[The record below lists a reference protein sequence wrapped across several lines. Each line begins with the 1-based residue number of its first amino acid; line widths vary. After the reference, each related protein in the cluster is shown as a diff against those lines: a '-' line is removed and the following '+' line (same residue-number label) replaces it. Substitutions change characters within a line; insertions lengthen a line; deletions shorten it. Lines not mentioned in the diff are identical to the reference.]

1 MDMTNPPEPDRPPVV
16 LQVLPSLF
24 TGGVERGTIEITQA
38 VAEAHAVALV
48 ASAGGPLVRSI
59 ERAGGRHFT
68 MPLQARNPVTIWR
81 NAARLE
87 ALIRAENVSLVH
99 ARSRAPAWSAWLA
112 CRRTGAHFVTTYH
125 GVYGENLPF
134 KRRYNAVMVKG
145 EVVIAASHYVAR
157 EIQRRH
163 KVDPARIRIIP
174 RGVDPMVF
182 APDVV
187 SPARLVRMAQTMRVP
202 DGMHT
207 VVIPGRL
214 TSWKGQAVLLRAIAR
229 LPWTEVCCVLVG
241 SDQGRTKYSRELERL
256 SESLGIA
263 DRVRIIGQVE
273 DMPAALMLSDVVVH
287 ASTEAEAFGRVVI
300 EAQAM
305 GRPVIATNLG
315 GPSETVQDG
324 VTGWL
329 TDPGD
334 VDGLVRALVA
344 ALSMDAE
351 ARSALGYRARASV
364 LSRYTLR
371 AMRDATLDVYETVL
385 GARSAEAPEAVAETT
400 GALPRNDL
408 APPLETR
415 QGLGTLLI
423 NVAGRG
429 RSDLAAALLH
439 TRATC

>member
-1 MDMTNPPEPDRPPVV
+1 MDLDHPPEPDRPPIV
-16 LQVLPSLF
+16 LQVLPSLV
-24 TGGVERGTIEITQA
+24 TGGVERGTVEITQA
-38 VAEAHAVALV
+38 VAEAQGVALV
-48 ASAGGPLVRSI
+48 ASAGGPLVHSVQ
-59 ERAGGRHFT
+59 RAGGRHFT
-68 MPLQARNPVTIWR
+68 MPLQAKDPVTIWR
-81 NAARLE
+81 NAARLA

-125 GVYGENLPF
+125 GVYGEDLPF
-134 KRRYNAVMVKG
+134 KRRYNAVMAKG
-145 EVVIAASHYVAR
+145 EMVIAASHYVAR

-163 KVDPARIRIIP
+163 NVDPAQIRVIP
-174 RGVDPMVF
+174 RGVDPLVF
-182 APDVV
+182 APDAV
-187 SPARLVRMAQTMRVP
+187 SADRIARVAQTMRVP
-202 DGMHT
+202 DGMYT

-256 SESLGIA
+256 SEFLGIA

-273 DMPAALMLSDVVVH
+273 DIPAALMLSDVVVH

-334 VDGLVRALVA
+334 VDGLARALVE

-351 ARSALGYRARASV
+351 ARSALGDRARASV
-364 LSRYTLR
+364 LSGYTLR
-371 AMRDATLDVYETVL
+371 AMRDATLDVYQAVL
-385 GARSAEAPEAVAETT
+385 GGRSAEAGETAAAAVA
-400 GALPRNDL
+400 G
-408 APPLETR
+408 
-415 QGLGTLLI
+415 
-423 NVAGRG
+423 V
-429 RSDLAAALLH
+429 
-439 TRATC
+439 

>member
-1 MDMTNPPEPDRPPVV
+1 MDMNSPPEPDRPPVV

-38 VAEAHAVALV
+38 VADAGWVALV
-48 ASAGGPLVRSI
+48 ASSGGPLMHSV

-68 MPLQARNPVTIWR
+68 LPLQAKDPFTIWR

-87 ALIRAENVSLVH
+87 ALIRAERVSVVH

-112 CRRTGAHFVTTYH
+112 CQRTGAHFVTTYH

-134 KRRYNAVMVKG
+134 KRRYNAVMAKG

-157 EIQRRH
+157 EIEQRH
-163 KVDPARIRIIP
+163 GVDPARIRVIP
-174 RGVDPMVF
+174 RGVDPLVF

-187 SPARLVRMAQTMRVP
+187 SGDRIARMAQAMRVP

-214 TSWKGQAVLLRAIAR
+214 SSWKGQGVLLQAIAR
-229 LPWTEVCCVLVG
+229 LPWSEVCCVLVG
-241 SDQGRTKYSRELERL
+241 SDQGRTKYTRELEQL
-256 SESLGIA
+256 AGSLGIA

-287 ASTEAEAFGRVVI
+287 ASTEPEAFGRVVI

-305 GRPVIATNLG
+305 GRPVIASNLG
-315 GPSETVQDG
+315 GPAETVEDG

-329 TDPGD
+329 TEPGD
-334 VDGLVRALVA
+334 VDGLARALEE

-351 ARSALGYRARASV
+351 TRSALGDRARASV
-364 LSRYTLR
+364 LNDYSLR
-371 AMRDATLDVYETVL
+371 AMREATLAVYEAIL
-385 GARSAEAPEAVAETT
+385 GGEAARPDET
-400 GALPRNDL
+400 A
-408 APPLETR
+408 
-415 QGLGTLLI
+415 Q
-423 NVAGRG
+423 
-429 RSDLAAALLH
+429 AAIA
-439 TRATC
+439 RV

>member
-1 MDMTNPPEPDRPPVV
+1 LDDGQHSDQLVLRFGMDMSNPPEPDRPPVV
-16 LQVLPSLF
+16 LQVLPSLV

-38 VAEAHAVALV
+38 VAEAEGVALV
-48 ASAGGPLVRSI
+48 ASAGGPLVHSV

-68 MPLQARNPVTIWR
+68 MPLQAKDPVTIWR
-81 NAARLE
+81 NAARLA

-112 CRRTGAHFVTTYH
+112 CQRTGAHFVTTYH
-125 GVYGENLPF
+125 GVYGEDLPF
-134 KRRYNAVMVKG
+134 KRRYNAVMARG

-157 EIQRRH
+157 EVQRRH
-163 KVDPARIRIIP
+163 KVDPARIRVIP
-174 RGVDPMVF
+174 RGVDPLIF
-182 APDVV
+182 NPDAV
-187 SPARLVRMAQTMRVP
+187 SGDRIARMAQAMRVP
-202 DGMHT
+202 DGMYT

-214 TSWKGQAVLLRAIAR
+214 TSWKGQVVLLQAIAR

-241 SDQGRTKYSRELERL
+241 SDQGRTKYTRVLEKI

-315 GPSETVQDG
+315 GPSETVQHG
-324 VTGWL
+324 ATGWL
-329 TDPGD
+329 TNPGD
-334 VDGLVRALVA
+334 VDGLARALEE

-351 ARSALGYRARASV
+351 ARSALGFRARASV
-364 LSRYTLR
+364 LQSYTLQ
-371 AMRDATLDVYETVL
+371 AMRDATLDVYEAVL
-385 GARSAEAPEAVAETT
+385 SAKT
-400 GALPRNDL
+400 
-408 APPLETR
+408 
-415 QGLGTLLI
+415 I
-423 NVAGRG
+423 AGI
-429 RSDLAAALLH
+429 
-439 TRATC
+439 